1 MITLGVLSDLPGIRH
16 GFMTRA
22 GGVSEGIYDSLN
34 CGLGSDDNL
43 DRVRENRR
51 RVLQMAGI
59 PATTLLTAH
68 QIHSPDVLVVEE
80 EWRDGP
86 RPRVDALVTTR
97 KNIAIAASSADCVP
111 ILFADPE
118 ARVVA
123 AAHAGW
129 RGAVGGVLQATVKQM
144 CALGA
149 KPERIRAGV
158 GPCIGPAELRGR
170 AGISRAVPGAE
181 HCQRT
186 LLPRR
191 SARRPSHVRPRIL
204 CRSRARRDE
213 ARCDRGGAPR
223 HLRGSGDLLQL
234 SPLMPAQG
242 AGLRATRV
250 GDRADLAGITR

>member
-34 CGLGSDDNL
+34 CGLGSDDEQA
-43 DRVRENRR
+43 RVLENRR
-51 RVLQMAGI
+51 RVLQLAGI
-59 PATTLLTAH
+59 PAKTLLTAY
-68 QIHSPDVLVVEE
+68 QVHSPDVLVVEE

-86 RPRVDALVTTR
+86 RPKVDALVTMR

-158 GPCIGPAELRGR
+158 GPCIGPASYEVGPEFPAPFLAQNPANARFFRAAQRARHHMFDLESYVATEL
-170 AGISRAVPGAE
+170 AAMKLGAIE
-181 HCQRT
+181 VAHRDTCAEADT
-186 LLPRR
+186 FFSYRR
-191 SARRPSHVRPRIL
+191 SCLRKEPDYGRHVSVI
-204 CRSRARRDE
+204 
-213 ARCDRGGAPR
+213 
-223 HLRGSGDLLQL
+223 
-234 SPLMPAQG
+234 
-242 AGLRATRV
+242 GLV
-250 GDRADLAGITR
+250 

>member
-34 CGLGSDDNL
+34 CGLGSDDE
-43 DRVRENRR
+43 RVRVLENRR

-59 PATTLLTAH
+59 PAKTLLTAY
-68 QIHSPDVLVVEE
+68 QVHSPDVLVVEE

-86 RPRVDALVTTR
+86 RPKVDALVTTR

-111 ILFADPE
+111 ILFADPD

-149 KPERIRAGV
+149 RPERIRAGI
-158 GPCIGPAELRGR
+158 GPCIGPASYEVGPEFPVPFLAQNPANARFFRPAQR
-170 AGISRAVPGAE
+170 AGHHMFDLESYVAAELAAMKLGAIE
-181 HCQRT
+181 VAHRDTCAEVET
-186 LLPRR
+186 FFSYRR
-191 SARRPSHVRPRIL
+191 SVLRKEPDYGRHVSVI
-204 CRSRARRDE
+204 
-213 ARCDRGGAPR
+213 
-223 HLRGSGDLLQL
+223 
-234 SPLMPAQG
+234 
-242 AGLRATRV
+242 GLV
-250 GDRADLAGITR
+250 

>member
-1 MITLGVLSDLPGIRH
+1 MITLGVLSDLPGLRH

-22 GGVSEGIYDSLN
+22 GGVSEGIYESLN

-43 DRVRENRR
+43 DHVRENRR
-51 RVLQMAGI
+51 RVLAMAGI
-59 PATTLLTAH
+59 PATTLLTAY

-86 RPRVDALVTTR
+86 RPKVDALVTTR

-149 KPERIRAGV
+149 RPERIRAGV
-158 GPCIGPAELRGR
+158 GPCIGPASYEVGPEFPAPFLAQNPANARFFR
-170 AGISRAVPGAE
+170 PA
-181 HCQRT
+181 QRT
-186 LLPRR
+186 GHHMFDLESYVAAELAAMKLGAIEVAHRDTCAEADTFFSYRR
-191 SARRPSHVRPRIL
+191 SCLRKEPDYGRHVSVI
-204 CRSRARRDE
+204 
-213 ARCDRGGAPR
+213 
-223 HLRGSGDLLQL
+223 
-234 SPLMPAQG
+234 
-242 AGLRATRV
+242 GLV
-250 GDRADLAGITR
+250 